1 MKLIKTRTKVLPAI
15 STASLPDIV
24 FILLFFFM
32 TVTVFSDKNVLVSN
46 DLPQANALEQL
57 VKENGVI
64 EILIGSPN
72 KDLAAIYG
80 DAPTM
85 QLGNTLGTIN
95 EVKPYVLSALAK
107 LPNELKDKVTIALK
121 VDKRVK
127 MGVVADVKAELQAVN
142 LVKISFIALEGS
154 E

>member
-46 DLPQANALEQL
+46 DLPQADALEQL

-107 LPNELKDKVTIALK
+107 LPNEIKDKVTIALK

-142 LVKISFIALEGS
+142 LVKISFIALEES